1 MWYYFTQKKSRRLA
15 PSKTTRN
22 GFIQSIQSTYLL
34 LIHTN
39 YIVNLFYVLFLMFR
53 SKLLWFSL
61 KFLKLRSNSY
71 RVFFNHFRQRRE
83 KWPQIYGNH
92 HYSKLSLK
100 SQDKLPP
107 RLLMEI
113 LCKKWLSAVLI
124 NNAVV
129 FASSQDK
136 ETPLPWKGLLGKKL

>member
-1 MWYYFTQKKSRRLA
+1 MVVLFYPKKSRRF
-15 PSKTTRN
+15 TRQKPQEMVLYRALTAHTHKLHCE
-22 GFIQSIQSTYLL
+22 FVFV
-34 LIHTN
+34 LI
-39 YIVNLFYVLFLMFR
+39 FLMFR
-53 SKLLWFSL
+53 SKLLWFSM
-61 KFLKLRSNSY
+61 KFLKPRSNSY

-136 ETPLPWKGLLGKKL
+136 ETPLP

>member
-1 MWYYFTQKKSRRLA
+1 MVVLFYPKKIKTIG

-22 GFIQSIQSTYLL
+22 GVIQTEHLL
-34 LIHTN
+34 LILTN
-39 YIVNLFYVLFLMFR
+39 YIVNLFYVLFR

-136 ETPLPWKGLLGKKL
+136 ETPLP

>member
-1 MWYYFTQKKSRRLA
+1 MVLFYPKKSRRLA
-15 PSKTTRN
+15 PVKNHKKWFYTEHTEH
-22 GFIQSIQSTYLL
+22 LL

-92 HYSKLSLK
+92 HYSKLSLN

-136 ETPLPWKGLLGKKL
+136 ETPLP